1 VRSAELACTC
11 DRLGIEPPLFLGY
24 QDGEVDQVPVEAAA
38 QAVAR
43 LIREL
48 RPLVVITH
56 DQGGGY
62 GHPDHI
68 AVHTF
73 ATRGFELA
81 GDPAV
86 DLGRPAYAPAK
97 LYYTALPRSYL
108 EKVPAFRDRRAM
120 IRGQTLGFVGV
131 ADELITTAV
140 DVHDLVSLKQQALS
154 CHRTQFDIDP
164 QTGQIQSFIS
174 SLPEPERSELFGH
187 ERFVRARSTISVEA
201 GIETDLLA
209 GLR

>member
-1 VRSAELACTC
+1 
-11 DRLGIEPPLFLGY
+11 
-24 QDGEVDQVPVEAAA
+24 
-38 QAVAR
+38 
-43 LIREL
+43 
-48 RPLVVITH
+48 
-56 DQGGGY
+56 
-62 GHPDHI
+62 
-68 AVHTF
+68 
-73 ATRGFELA
+73 
-81 GDPAV
+81 
-86 DLGRPAYAPAK
+86 
-97 LYYTALPRSYL
+97 
-108 EKVPAFRDRRAM
+108 
-120 IRGQTLGFVGV
+120 LGFVGV